1 VSWRKVPEDK
11 GGGYEVRWRQGT
23 RHRSRTFRTRDDA
36 KTFDHEVQRRARLG
50 SLADLDAGTVLLAD
64 FGTEWWRGSVQKR
77 LAESTRRR
85 YAEVWDGHV
94 LPRLGDYQLREL
106 KTGVIEDELVAGMLA
121 DDVGLATVRK
131 ALYMVR
137 SCLAYAVRRDL
148 LPYNPAREA
157 AMPKGRRRTVKPIP
171 PATIERM
178 RAALALRDATLLSVM
193 YGAGL
198 RPGEALALRDDSVRE
213 RTLLVESSIS
223 FGAEKD
229 TKTRKARAVRL
240 LGPIA
245 QDLAG
250 YRLATAKERLGSR
263 YLFPRPDGGP
273 WRDHDFRNW
282 RRRVF
287 KPAAR
292 AALGLAEKDPTPRPY
307 DLRHTFVSLLI
318 AEGRTIAYVAAQAGH
333 SPEECART
341 YLHLFEEHQD
351 QDPGERAS
359 AEDAIRAAR
368 VRTEYGNDAE
378 RSGA

>member
-1 VSWRKVPEDK
+1 VSWRKVPDEK

-23 RHRSRTFRTRDDA
+23 RHRSRTFRLRDDA
-36 KTFDHEVQRRARLG
+36 RAFDREVQRRSRLG
-50 SLADLDAGTVLLAD
+50 TLADIDAGIELLAD
-64 FGTEWWRGSVQKR
+64 FGTEWWQRSVQER
-77 LAESTRRR
+77 LALSTRRR

-106 KTGVIEDELVAGMLA
+106 RAGVIEDELVAAMLA
-121 DDVGLATVRK
+121 DSVGLATIRK
-131 ALYMVR
+131 ALYMLR

-148 LPYNPAREA
+148 LPYNPAREVGL
-157 AMPKGRRRTVKPIP
+157 PKGARRPVKPLAP
-171 PATIERM
+171 ETVEKM
-178 RAALALRDATLLSVM
+178 RAGLSQRDATLLSVM
-193 YGAGL
+193 NGAGL
-198 RPGEALALRDDSVRE
+198 RPGEALALRDEAIRE

-229 TKTRKARAVRL
+229 TKTRRARSVRL

-245 QDLAG
+245 QDLAEH
-250 YRLATAKERLGSR
+250 RLATAKQRIGSR
-263 YLFPRPDGGP
+263 YLFPRPDGRP

-292 AALGLAEKDPTPRPY
+292 RALGLGENDPTPRPY

-341 YLHLFEEHQD
+341 YLHLFDEHQD
-351 QDPGERAS
+351 EDPAKRAG
-359 AEDAIRAAR
+359 AEDTIRAAR
-368 VRTEYGNDAE
+368 VRTEYGNGAE
-378 RSGA
+378 ARGA

>member
-1 VSWRKVPEDK
+1 MSWRKVPDDK

-23 RHRSRTFRTRDDA
+23 RHRSRTFRSREDA
-36 KTFDHEVQRRARLG
+36 KAFDREVERRARLG
-50 SLADLDAGTVLLAD
+50 TLAHLDAGIELLAD
-64 FGTEWWRGSVQKR
+64 FGTEWWRRSVQER
-77 LAESTRRR
+77 LAVSTRRR

-106 KTGVIEDELVAGMLA
+106 RAGLIEDELVGAMLA
-121 DDVGLATVRK
+121 DGVGLATVRK

-148 LPYNPAREA
+148 LAYNPAREVA
-157 AMPKGRRRTVKPIP
+157 VPKRSRRSVKPLAP
-171 PATIERM
+171 ETIERM
-178 RAALALRDATLLSVM
+178 RAGLQVRDATLISLM

-198 RPGEALALRDDSVRE
+198 RPGEALALRDDSIRK
-213 RTLLVESSIS
+213 RTLLIESSIS

-240 LGPIA
+240 LQPIA
-245 QDLAG
+245 QDLAS
-250 YRLATAKERLGSR
+250 YRLATAKERLGST
-263 YLFPRPDGGP
+263 YLFPRADGEP

-292 AALGLAEKDPTPRPY
+292 RALGLRKKDPTPRPY

-333 SPEECART
+333 SAEECART
-341 YLHLFEEHQD
+341 YLHLFDEHQD
-351 QDPGERAS
+351 EDPAKRVT

-368 VRTEYGNDAE
+368 VRTEYGKDA
-378 RSGA
+378 GADGA

>member
-1 VSWRKVPEDK
+1 MSWRKVPDEK

-23 RHRSRTFRTRDDA
+23 RHRSRTFRSRDDA
-36 KTFDHEVQRRARLG
+36 RAFDREVQRRARLG
-50 SLADLDAGTVLLAD
+50 SLADLDAGIDLLAD
-64 FGTEWWRGSVQKR
+64 FGTEWWRRSVQER
-77 LAESTRRR
+77 LALSTRRR

-106 KTGVIEDELVAGMLA
+106 RAGVIEAELVDAMLA
-121 DDVGLATVRK
+121 DGVGLATVRK

-148 LPYNPAREA
+148 LPYNPAREVDL
-157 AMPKGRRRTVKPIP
+157 PKGTRRAVKPLP
-171 PATIERM
+171 PEAVERM
-178 RAALALRDATLLSVM
+178 RAGLPLRDATLVSMM

-198 RPGEALALRDDSVRE
+198 RPGEALALRGDSVRE
-213 RTLLVESSIS
+213 RTLLIESSIS

-250 YRLATAKERLGSR
+250 YRLATAKERVGSS
-263 YLFPRPDGGP
+263 YLFPRSDGDP

-282 RRRVF
+282 RRRIF

-292 AALGLAEKDPTPRPY
+292 SALGLGEKDPTPRPY

-351 QDPGERAS
+351 LEPGERVT
-359 AEDAIRAAR
+359 AEEAIRAAR
-368 VRTEYGNDAE
+368 VRTEYGSGAE
-378 RSGA
+378 RRGA